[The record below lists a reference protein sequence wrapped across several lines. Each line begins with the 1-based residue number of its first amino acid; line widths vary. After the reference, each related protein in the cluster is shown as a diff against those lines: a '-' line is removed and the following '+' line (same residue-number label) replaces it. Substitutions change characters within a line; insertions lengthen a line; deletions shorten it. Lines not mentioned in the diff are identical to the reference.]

1 MITPTMMYWITRL
14 DGLRGFLHGFDEF
27 TTILTV
33 LGLVISGIAG
43 LICMVV
49 VGNSWTPPDKIVEES
64 EYKLVR
70 SIRNYAA
77 KFTFC
82 VFLPINI
89 LLSLAYALTPTTKE
103 YCAIKVVPAIMNN
116 AKVQEFGDELYRLGV
131 DWLKE
136 LRPQVK
142 ATSADSAKESVEPKQ

>member
-14 DGLRGFLHGFDEF
+14 DGIRYFLHGFDVM
-27 TTILTV
+27 TIILFIGALILAVST
-33 LGLVISGIAG
+33 GIICIALVGDSMEPMTNTIK
-43 LICMVV
+43 
-49 VGNSWTPPDKIVEES
+49 TEDYKIV
-64 EYKLVR
+64 KR
-70 SIRNYAA
+70 IRTLSCKIAFY
-77 KFTFC
+77 
-82 VFLPINI
+82 VLLPINI
-89 LLSLAYALTPTTKE
+89 VISLAYALTPSTKE

-136 LRPQVK
+136 LRPQDK